1 MSLPTTNPGPRALRL
16 VDSTMAQRD
25 IEEVDPLTD
34 PLWQRLLDRTDSSVF
49 HSPAWMAVLAE
60 TYDFKPAA
68 LVTLDD
74 SGEPVAGIPF
84 VRVEDLIGERI
95 VSLPFSDYC
104 DPLVGDQEKWNRL
117 AAQLIGEERPVVLK
131 CLHNSVPLADGRFT
145 QVNRAKWHGLDLKA
159 DQETIWKGINEAAR
173 RAIRKAEKDGVVV
186 SIAEDEETVHAF
198 FEMHFRSRK
207 YKYHLLA
214 QPYQFFQ
221 NIWRLILER
230 GNGALMVATYEG
242 EVIAGTLYLEWQ
254 DKLFYKFNAS
264 IPAHLGHRP
273 NDLLIWKGIQYAKDK
288 GLSYLDFGLSDWD
301 QEALVQY
308 KRKFATEEKT
318 ISILRHSPSQGSSKQ
333 EKEGR
338 ALISRLATLFTDE
351 GVPDMV
357 TNQAGILL
365 YRFFV

>member
-1 MSLPTTNPGPRALRL
+1 MSLPITNPGARALHL
-16 VDSTMAQRD
+16 VDSTAAQQNMV
-25 IEEVDPLTD
+25 EVDPLRD
-34 PLWQRLLDRTDSSVF
+34 PVWQRLLDRTDSSVF
-49 HSPAWMAVLAE
+49 HSPAWMSVLGE
-60 TYDFKPAA
+60 TYGFKPTA
-68 LVTLDD
+68 LVSLDS

-117 AAQLIGEERPVVLK
+117 ASQLVDEEHPVVLK
-131 CLHNSVPLADGRFT
+131 CLHNPIPLADGRFS
-145 QVNRAKWHGLDLKA
+145 QVNRAKWHGVDLRS
-159 DQETIWKGINEAAR
+159 DLETIWKGINEAAR
-173 RAIRKAEKDGVVV
+173 RAIRKAEKDGVAV
-186 SIAEDEETVHAF
+186 SIAEDEETVRAF
-198 FEMHFRSRK
+198 FDMHFRSRK

-264 IPAHLGHRP
+264 VPAHLSHRP
-273 NDLLIWKGIQYAKDK
+273 NDLLVWKGIQHAKEK

-301 QEALVQY
+301 QDALLQY

-318 ISILRHSPSQGSSKQ
+318 ITILRHSPSQESSKQ

-338 ALISRLATLFTDE
+338 ALMSRLAELFTHE

-357 TNQAGILL
+357 TEQAGILL